1 MQATLSNKGPRMSES
16 GKNTDVNV
24 VNSKPFSAMTGA
36 EKAKFIAKVAVF
48 LVTFG
53 FVFPNILVD

>member
-1 MQATLSNKGPRMSES
+1 MTEN
-16 GKNTDVNV
+16 GKIRDVNV

-36 EKAKFIAKVAVF
+36 EKAKYLAKVAVF

-53 FVFPNILVD
+53 FVFPNVLVD